1 MKKKIEKK
9 ESSEARSWRDI
20 SQTAEKELVTRL
32 TRRRRRVS
40 LFRKVTITLVG
51 MGVLTGFG
59 YGGYQIFVEGK
70 EVISSKTSENLRSI
84 KFGSDGVL
92 DSVWADKWIEIR
104 PETGMMDVDI
114 YEIKARLEDFR
125 QIKSATVTRRFP
137 DEIHISV
144 REREPILRV
153 RTKADKLSHED
164 FLVGRDG
171 VVFKGWNYLPES
183 INALPYIGG
192 VKFVREKNG
201 TRKVDGISRIVELLD
216 ATRNRHLGMIEGWRV
231 VSCEDCLG
239 EGNPYRGMIKIRSE
253 NVREIAFSP
262 VEFPAQLEKL
272 NRILQQAQDWGI
284 QYLKRVDLSKGDQV
298 VVEFYSK
305 LNPRMHSNP

>member
-1 MKKKIEKK
+1 MKKIEKK
-9 ESSEARSWRDI
+9 DSSEAKSWRDI
-20 SQTAEKELVTRL
+20 RQTAEKELVTRFAL
-32 TRRRRRVS
+32 RRRRVS
-40 LFRKVTITLVG
+40 LFRKVGITLVG
-51 MGVLTGFG
+51 MGVVTGFG
-59 YGGYQIFVEGK
+59 YGGYYVFVEGK

-92 DSVWADKWIEIR
+92 DSDWADKWIEIR

-114 YEIKARLEDFR
+114 YEIKSRLEKFR
-125 QIKSATVTRRFP
+125 QIKTATVTRRFP
-137 DEIHISV
+137 DEIHIFV

-153 RTKADKLSHED
+153 RTKADKLSYED
-164 FLVGRDG
+164 FFVGRDG

-183 INALPYIGG
+183 IDALPYIGG
-192 VKFVREKNG
+192 VKFIREKDG
-201 TRKVDGISRIVELLD
+201 TRKVEGISRIVELLD
-216 ATRNRHLGMIEGWRV
+216 VTRNQYLGMVEEWRV
-231 VSCEDCLG
+231 VSCEDYLG
-239 EGNPYRGMIKIRSE
+239 EGSSCRGMIKIRSN

-272 NRILQQAQDWGI
+272 NRILKQARDWGI

-305 LNPRMHSNP
+305 LNPKMHTNL